1 MDSSSFAVKDGYQ
14 GRYYNRNDR
23 SDSRRVDTSNLTCDH
38 SKAKGHSKDTCFKIH
53 DYPDQFK
60 RLKDS
65 KGKSSIRNSAN
76 LADSQPEINKDEL
89 TSPEKFKELKR
100 QELGELLRGKMTL
113 NNINMVQFD
122 HFVGTSTFSYALN
135 IIDMTNLNSWIID
148 TGASNHMCCNKHIMH
163 NLKHIANIKHVT
175 FPDGSV
181 KKVNFVGDVMLSDN
195 IILNETLFIPAFR
208 YNHLSVQKLAE
219 TSLLKV
225 IFYSLCCLLQDLQAD
240 KVFAVGRVHV
250 RHILDENCFCKHE
263 IEYYNKYLGCNVQVS
278 KDNDNDSLTSIFF
291 DQYLVILRVMLPLAL
306 V

>member
-1 MDSSSFAVKDGYQ
+1 
-14 GRYYNRNDR
+14 
-23 SDSRRVDTSNLTCDH
+23 
-38 SKAKGHSKDTCFKIH
+38 
-53 DYPDQFK
+53 
-60 RLKDS
+60 
-65 KGKSSIRNSAN
+65 
-76 LADSQPEINKDEL
+76 
-89 TSPEKFKELKR
+89 
-100 QELGELLRGKMTL
+100 MTL

-163 NLKHIANIKHVT
+163 NLKHIV
-175 FPDGSV
+175 
-181 KKVNFVGDVMLSDN
+181 
-195 IILNETLFIPAFR
+195 IPAFR

-250 RHILDENCFCKHE
+250 RHILDQNCFCKHE

-291 DQYLVILRVMLPLAL
+291 D
-306 V
+306 